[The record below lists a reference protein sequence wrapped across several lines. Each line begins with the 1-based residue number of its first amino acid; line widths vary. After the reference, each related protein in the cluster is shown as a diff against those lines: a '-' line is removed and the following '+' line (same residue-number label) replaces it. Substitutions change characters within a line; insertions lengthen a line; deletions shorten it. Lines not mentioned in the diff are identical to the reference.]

1 VTEPGLGD
9 EQLNPDAGSS
19 PGSGPTRHDAS
30 RHEVQQAYRKSH
42 RHPWL
47 RLGTI
52 VLAGGLALLLVM
64 GVLVYFKLN
73 SNISQLDVSKLLGK
87 RPVSSADRGTNLKPM
102 NILVMGSDTRA
113 LGTTEFGTTADAG
126 GARSDTTLI
135 VHLSGD
141 RKSAVVVSVPR
152 DSMTHAPSNCKN
164 PNSPVADGPIRMWN
178 ANFSL
183 GGPACLIRTLEGNT
197 GIRIDHFMVLNFLG
211 FQSMVEALGSVEVCV
226 PTAINDSYSGLH
238 LPAGRSRVNGAQAL
252 AFVRAR
258 HNVGTDGSDLG
269 RISRQ
274 QAFLSA
280 MVQEATSSKLL
291 LRPDKLFGFLD
302 AATKSLTTDPA
313 LANLNALREVA
324 QSAIGLKPSQVRFV
338 TVPVQEYPPDHNR
351 VQWTSAA
358 DALWKS
364 IRDDTPLPGS
374 KPAPKPT
381 PTGTSTAAVPALK
394 IRPDKI
400 TVQIANASGITGRAQ
415 QAAAD
420 LRIQGFH
427 ITATST
433 GPSLTKGV
441 TVGYSSQYLQ
451 AARTVA
457 AAFPGATLV
466 KDESAGS
473 VIQVTLGA
481 GSPYVVLVPNRVRT
495 TPLPKHTPTSSAT
508 SPAVVI
514 KARTADSNICAK

>member
-1 VTEPGLGD
+1 M
-9 EQLNPDAGSS
+9 
-19 PGSGPTRHDAS
+19 
-30 RHEVQQAYRKSH
+30 
-42 RHPWL
+42 
-47 RLGTI
+47 
-52 VLAGGLALLLVM
+52 VLAAGLALLLVV
-64 GVLVYFKLN
+64 GVLVYFKL
-73 SNISQLDVSKLLGK
+73 SGSITSLDVSKMLGK
-87 RPVSSADRGTNLKPM
+87 RPVSSADRGTNLQPM

-113 LGTTEFGTTADAG
+113 LGTDEFGTTAEAG

-152 DSMTHAPSNCKN
+152 DSMTHAPSDCKN
-164 PNSPVADGPIRMWN
+164 PNSPVATGPMRMWN

-183 GGPACLIRTLEGNT
+183 GGPACLIRTVEGNT

-226 PTAINDSYSGLH
+226 PAAINDSFSGLH
-238 LPAGRSRVNGAQAL
+238 LPAGRSRVDGAQAL

-269 RISRQ
+269 RIARQ

-291 LRPDKLFGFLD
+291 LRPDKLFGFLI
-302 AATKSLTTDPA
+302 AAAKSLTTDPGLNNPMA
-313 LANLNALREVA
+313 LGEVA
-324 QSAIGLKPSQVRFV
+324 KGAIGLTPSQIRFV
-338 TVPVQEYPPDHNR
+338 TVPTELYPADHNR

-364 IRDDTPLPGS
+364 IRDDTPLPGTNA
-374 KPAPKPT
+374 APKPA
-381 PTGTSTAAVPALK
+381 PTGTSTAAVPVLT
-394 IRPDKI
+394 ITPDKI
-400 TVQIANASGITGRAQ
+400 AVQITNASAIAGRAE
-415 QAAAD
+415 QAAED
-420 LRIQGFH
+420 LRIQGFN

-433 GPSLTKGV
+433 GLNPKQGV
-441 TVGYSSQYLQ
+441 TVGYSSLNLQ

-457 AAFPGATLV
+457 AAFPGAVLV

-473 VIQVTLGA
+473 TIHVTLGA
-481 GSPYVVLVPNRVRT
+481 GSPYVVQVPNRLGT
-495 TPLPKHTPTSSAT
+495 APLSAHEPATPS
-508 SPAVVI
+508 AVVI
-514 KARTADSNICAK
+514 KARTADSSICAK